1 MLVLYGLFYVLL
13 YSTQCSLIADGTKAY
28 SMRYYL
34 CTELHVH
41 AVTGVYTVDSALPEH
56 KDDCHTA
63 ASSWD
68 IKSKYNMFICSVS
81 IHNYYICS

>member
-1 MLVLYGLFYVLL
+1 M
-13 YSTQCSLIADGTKAY
+13 
-28 SMRYYL
+28 
-34 CTELHVH
+34 H